1 LLLESRTSKSSLAL
15 LTPTKKTAEQTE
27 GSKASNQTGARSK
40 DKRKG
45 SGRRSDTNP
54 TSDRLPV
61 TPTKSE
67 VGLLLLR
74 GNKREVDEPSF
85 SLRDNGLAGVERV
98 FLLFGKNRTVG
109 EQSF

>member
-1 LLLESRTSKSSLAL
+1 L
-15 LTPTKKTAEQTE
+15 
-27 GSKASNQTGARSK
+27 
-40 DKRKG
+40 
-45 SGRRSDTNP
+45 
-54 TSDRLPV
+54 
-61 TPTKSE
+61 E

-85 SLRDNGLAGVERV
+85 SLRDNGLAGVEKV